1 MWVGYDN
8 NKPHKLTGSNGAVPV
23 WTSFMKKIGTRYP
36 ADDFVW
42 PEGTEKKEFGEDEL
56 RAMNAIQ
63 TEADLPRVD
72 LIFKKE
78 D

>member
-1 MWVGYDN
+1 
-8 NKPHKLTGSNGAVPV
+8 
-23 WTSFMKKIGTRYP
+23 MKKIGTRYP